1 MTSPGGLGA
10 CALRRTLTLRIG
22 ATSFLLERN
31 RALALRRR
39 RVVIEIAA
47 VATAIDHNFVVP
59 RAARGHDCLCRYV
72 LLLPVLFDQRA
83 YQPVVR
89 VRVCFTVT
97 VTVDVTKAIGTVEI
111 VAA

>member
-1 MTSPGGLGA
+1 MKMSYLDIWQFW
-10 CALRRTLTLRIG
+10 CCC
-22 ATSFLLERN
+22 
-31 RALALRRR
+31 
-39 RVVIEIAA
+39 VAA
-47 VATAIDHNFVVP
+47 VATAIDYSFVVP

-97 VTVDVTKAIGTVEI
+97 VTVTVDVTKAIGTVEI